1 MTSIPTNQILDLF
14 GLNKDEKILNEFN
27 SFLVETVPILGN
39 LYITDHYI
47 CFYSN
52 LLFFNRNITIPLNE
66 ITKLSLIKTN
76 IEIKT
81 KNKSYLFSSKE
92 DIVIIY
98 EKIKSI
104 CHIYNINNSFKN
116 DLIPIKIIDSDKQT
130 EEIGSKRRTTAS
142 SFLSNLSNRE
152 IINDEIEDRNEEIKF
167 VSIDPN
173 VDYEICKKIIDIT
186 PNDLFNK
193 YFSNTNK
200 ETSKEKYYEWV
211 GDYSNIK
218 ISDWKKIENNKNTDI
233 EKFKKTE
240 NFSLS
245 LHGVPLAEKSEISKT
260 SIYYIDKDGTYYIND
275 SSKSEGIPFSD
286 SFTIESKI
294 ELHPYIKGTKT
305 IFRIYI
311 RVNFIKP
318 IVFKSLIIS
327 QTKKNYHDEVNKWF
341 EFIQE
346 KGEKIEGD
354 YIYENKKTET
364 LIDKLNNNND
374 EEKIII
380 INESKLDK
388 KKKKYYY
395 KVYKAFI
402 NLYKLIEIYIKRID
416 NKSGILLIFCLV
428 WFILS
433 ILIIMKKKEK

>member
-1 MTSIPTNQILDLF
+1 MKSIPTDQILDLF
-14 GLNKDEKILNEFN
+14 GLNKDEKILKEFN
-27 SFLVETVPILGN
+27 LFLVETVQILGN

-52 LLFFNRNITIPLNE
+52 LLFFNRNITIPLSE
-66 ITKLSLIKTN
+66 IKKLSLIKTN

-81 KNKSYLFSSKE
+81 KNKVYSFSSKE
-92 DIVIIY
+92 EIDIIY

-104 CHIYNINNSFKN
+104 CHIYNINNRFKN
-116 DLIPIKIIDSDKQT
+116 DLIPIKIIDPDKQS
-130 EEIGSKRRTTAS
+130 EEIRSRRETTS
-142 SFLSNLSNRE
+142 SILSNLSNSK

-167 VSIDPN
+167 DSIDPN
-173 VDYEICKKIIDIT
+173 VDYEICKKIIDI
-186 PNDLFNK
+186 PPSDLFDK
-193 YFSNTNK
+193 YFSNINK

-218 ISDWKKIENNKNTDI
+218 ISDWKKIENNKNIGI
-233 EKFKKTE
+233 EKFKKIE
-240 NFSLS
+240 KFSLS
-245 LHGVPLAEKSEISKT
+245 LHGVPLAERSEISKT

-275 SSKSEGIPFSD
+275 SSKSGGIPFSD

-305 IFRIYI
+305 VLRTYV

-327 QTKKNYHDEVNKWF
+327 QTKKNYLDEVNKWF
-341 EFIQE
+341 EFIKE
-346 KGEKIEGD
+346 KGEIIEGD
-354 YIYENKKTET
+354 YIYENKKTEI
-364 LIDKLNNNND
+364 LVDKLNNNND

-380 INESKLDK
+380 IKESKLEKNK
-388 KKKKYYY
+388 KKFYY

-402 NLYKLIEIYIKRID
+402 NIYKLIEIYIKRID
-416 NKSGILLIFCLV
+416 NKSGILLIFFLV

-433 ILIIMKKKEK
+433 ISIIMKKKEK

>member
-1 MTSIPTNQILDLF
+1 MKSIPTDQILDLF

-27 SFLVETVPILGN
+27 SFLVETVQILGN

-66 ITKLSLIKTN
+66 IKKLSLIKTN

-81 KNKSYLFSSKE
+81 KNKVYSFSSKE
-92 DIVIIY
+92 EIDIIY

-104 CHIYNINNSFKN
+104 CHIYNINNRFKN
-116 DLIPIKIIDSDKQT
+116 DLIPIKIIDPDKQS
-130 EEIGSKRRTTAS
+130 EEIRSRRETTS
-142 SFLSNLSNRE
+142 SILSNLSNSK

-167 VSIDPN
+167 DSIDPN

-186 PNDLFNK
+186 PSDLFDK
-193 YFSNTNK
+193 YFSNINK

-218 ISDWKKIENNKNTDI
+218 ISDWKKIENNKNIGI
-233 EKFKKTE
+233 EKFKKIE
-240 NFSLS
+240 KFSLS
-245 LHGVPLAEKSEISKT
+245 LHGVPLAERSEISKT

-275 SSKSEGIPFSD
+275 SSKSGGIPFSD

-305 IFRIYI
+305 VLRTYV

-327 QTKKNYHDEVNKWF
+327 QTKKNYLDDVNKWF
-341 EFIQE
+341 EFIKE
-346 KGEKIEGD
+346 KGEIIEGD
-354 YIYENKKTET
+354 YIYENKKTEI
-364 LIDKLNNNND
+364 LVDKLNNNND

-380 INESKLDK
+380 IKEFKLEKNK
-388 KKKKYYY
+388 KK
-395 KVYKAFI
+395 
-402 NLYKLIEIYIKRID
+402 
-416 NKSGILLIFCLV
+416 ILL
-428 WFILS
+428 
-433 ILIIMKKKEK
+433 